1 MSKSAGERPLVAF
14 VTVNWRSADMVGH
27 LLDSLESG
35 VGFPYEAVVVN
46 NDASESARLE
56 KICRSN
62 SRASLVDLGRNVGF
76 AAGCNAGA
84 RRTTARWLVFI
95 NPDVL
100 VKRLPVESL
109 DELERRYGR
118 RVLFGVTLQ
127 RNSRVLKGSFRR
139 LPTFSRFLV
148 DSTGLD
154 RVFPC
159 AAGSGMFYRE
169 EAALPRFAGVEQ
181 PTGAFFG
188 IGRTA
193 FDELQG
199 FDERFFVFFEEVDL
213 ALRASRQAIPVV
225 KLPGVVADHTGGYST
240 QDDRTLAI
248 GLRWQSMRTYHAKHA
263 RAIRL
268 PQPWIIIA
276 AEAFR
281 FKIQAL
287 VGRSGNFSVGRALR
301 IARRYGVE
309 GAGKKIT

>member
-1 MSKSAGERPLVAF
+1 MSKSAAERPLVAF
-14 VTVNWRSADMVGH
+14 VTVNWRSADVVGH
-27 LLDSLESG
+27 LLGSLESG
-35 VGFPYEAVVVN
+35 VRFPYEAVVVN
-46 NDASESARLE
+46 NDASESVRLE

-84 RRTTARWLVFI
+84 RRTTAQWLVFI

-100 VKRLPVESL
+100 VKHLPVESL
-109 DELERRYGR
+109 DELELRYGE
-118 RVLFGVTLQ
+118 RVLFGVALQ
-127 RNSRVLKGSFRR
+127 DHEKGSFRR
-139 LPTFSRFLV
+139 LPTFTRLLV
-148 DSTGLD
+148 DSSGFD
-154 RVFPC
+154 RILPF
-159 AAGSGMFYRE
+159 AAGSGMFYRD
-169 EAALPRFAGVEQ
+169 EAALPPFAQVEQ
-181 PTGAFFG
+181 PAGAFFG
-188 IGRTA
+188 ISRSL
-193 FDELQG
+193 FQELDG

-225 KLPGVVADHTGGYST
+225 KLPGVVADHAGGHST
-240 QDDRTLAI
+240 QRDRTLAI

-287 VGRSGNFSVGRALR
+287 LGRSGNFSVGRALR
-301 IARRYGVE
+301 IARKYGVE
-309 GAGKKIT
+309 GA